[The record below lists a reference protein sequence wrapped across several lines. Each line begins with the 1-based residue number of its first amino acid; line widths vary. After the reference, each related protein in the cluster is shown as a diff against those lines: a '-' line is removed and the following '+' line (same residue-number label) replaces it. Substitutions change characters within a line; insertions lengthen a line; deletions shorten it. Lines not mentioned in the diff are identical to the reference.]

1 MKFNFSENL
10 LKLLIVAEILSNET
24 VKKTIEKIYSSRM
37 IFITIF

>member
-24 VKKTIEKIYSSRM
+24 VKKTIEKIYSS
-37 IFITIF
+37 